1 VGGAPHQFAALTYA
15 EPPPT
20 GECDISNGAKP
31 VTFLLGTDSVAG
43 PSVTCGVTLP
53 AHPSRSHSALGIRR
67 LVCPNTNSW
76 MGTHLIAGPA
86 GVHNP
91 TPVNSHGFPQDT
103 S

>member
-1 VGGAPHQFAALTYA
+1 MGQLAVGCTSA
-15 EPPPT
+15 EMFHPY
-20 GECDISNGAKP
+20 SNVSSFSPG
-31 VTFLLGTDSVAG
+31 SVAG